1 MTFNAFG
8 NKTTPSPWNANKH
21 GMGMYRP
28 QHSNTIEYVRGASFQ
43 TVPSLENQLET
54 LPIILLGL
62 EYVWEYRSPSRTVQP
77 HYECKLCRVARVQ
90 HDMIAH
96 VKSAHHNFTYLKKFH
111 PDKAPWALEELGKDP
126 AVRKMIREA
135 ATEIGQRRPRGR
147 IKVVIKEPYNVPA
160 CQGLVTTEPKP
171 LPEPANDMGP
181 NGRQFGVMFNDQS
194 FDDEFPPDEGP
205 YNECRDDYEPTDFN
219 CFSPEPRFR
228 DSNSEKFEASNFGPV
243 SRKERFP
250 NTDRGS
256 RPYLRRPSDDFGPK
270 DGRDRFNA
278 GPMVRDEYQGPQIK
292 MPRSLLERPVKKPFD
307 RPSPTKSPQAAG
319 CDPNELF
326 HYLCF
331 CFQETFQIENES
343 DAQLVL
349 KVTQKLTEQLME
361 YRLKTV
367 APEGSSSFSKSSKFS
382 SSPSSSLPRS
392 SDRFSLA
399 LPKGQPWF
407 SEGSRRF

>member
-8 NKTTPSPWNANKH
+8 NKNIPPLWNANKH

-28 QHSNTIEYVRGASFQ
+28 QHSNTIVYVRGTSFQ
-43 TVPSLENQLET
+43 TVPSLEKQLES

-62 EYVWEYRSPSRTVQP
+62 EYVWEYRSPSKTVQP

-96 VKSAHHNFTYLKKFH
+96 VKSAQHNFTYMKKFH
-111 PDKAPWALEELGKDP
+111 PDRAPWEQEELSKDP

-135 ATEIGQRRPRGR
+135 AAEIGQRRPRGR
-147 IKVVIKEPYNVPA
+147 IKVVIKEPYHVPA
-160 CQGLVTTEPKP
+160 CQGLATAEPKP
-171 LPEPANDMGP
+171 LPEPENTMGP
-181 NGRQFGVMFNDQS
+181 NGRQFSQMFNDQS

-205 YNECRDDYEPTDFN
+205 YNECRDDYEPTDFDR
-219 CFSPEPRFR
+219 FVPEPRFQ
-228 DSNSEKFEASNFGPV
+228 DSNSEEFEPSNFGPV

-256 RPYLRRPSDDFGPK
+256 RPYPRRPSDDFGPK

-278 GPMVRDEYQGPQIK
+278 GPMVRNEYPGPQIK
-292 MPRSLLERPVKKPFD
+292 MPPSLLDRPLKKPFD
-307 RPSPTKSPQAAG
+307 RPSPTKSPQTTG
-319 CDPNELF
+319 ICDPNELF
-326 HYLCF
+326 QYL
-331 CFQETFQIENES
+331 ETFQIENES

-367 APEGSSSFSKSSKFS
+367 APEGSSSFSKSSNFS

-392 SDRFSLA
+392 SDRFSRA